1 MDIFIH
7 GLDSSNQGTKSVFFR
22 KRFPGMLTPNFS
34 GSLQERMAKL
44 EDILLGRSGIRLVGS
59 SFGGLMASI
68 FGMQH
73 ESRVDR
79 LILLA
84 PAIHMIRDI
93 PYSVREIS
101 LPVHIYHGTN
111 DTVIPLKDVKREAKQ
126 IFVNLTFISVDDD
139 HYLHRTFK
147 DIDWTAF
154 LGR

>member
-1 MDIFIH
+1 
-7 GLDSSNQGTKSVFFR
+7 
-22 KRFPGMLTPNFS
+22 MLIPNFS
-34 GSLQERMAKL
+34 GSLQERIAKL
-44 EDILLGRSGIRLVGS
+44 EEILSRRSGIRLVGS

-68 FGMQH
+68 FAMQH

-93 PYSVREIS
+93 PYSIKEVS

-111 DTVIPLKDVKREAKQ
+111 DTVIPLKDVDREAKR
-126 IFVNLTFISVDDD
+126 IFHNLTFIPVDDD

>member
-7 GLDSSNQGTKSVFFR
+7 GLDSSNRGTKSVFFR

-44 EDILLGRSGIRLVGS
+44 EGILTGQSGIRLVGS

-68 FGMQH
+68 FAMQH

-84 PAIHMIRDI
+84 PAIHVIGDI
-93 PYSVREIS
+93 PYSVRKIS

-111 DTVIPLKDVKREAKQ
+111 DTVIPLKAVNREAKR
-126 IFVNLTFISVDDD
+126 FFHNLTFIPVDDD

-154 LGR
+154 LGG